1 MSIDENNNLLEFNLI
16 NGHSYN
22 ELSIL
27 DQKNNE
33 HRKLKFEQNKLI
45 IDLSSFNFMKNT
57 ESLYKGHYAM
67 LNNNEIL
74 SATDS
79 LKEVKKSKIKKF
91 RLDILQNF
99 NPTQKKLYSE
109 KILNSN
115 LNKKRIFNTA
125 ISKSQAILSNT
136 QSINDELDFRNTIII
151 LTSNMGT
158 RHLQSTSFGF
168 ISDIHLDSNS
178 PKKTQM
184 FFDFLD
190 QAKNK
195 YSKLFILGDLF
206 EYWIGDDDQSQDS
219 LEVIKQLKKLSDSI
233 EVFFIAGN
241 RDFLIAK
248 EFENK
253 SGIKILEDMYV
264 FSSGN
269 KNIMVSH
276 GDSFCIDDK
285 QYQSLKNE
293 IRSSEWINDFLSKP
307 LEERVQIAN
316 EMRAQSAEKSSN
328 KPENIMDVNQ
338 EYISEIVKKNNID
351 ILIHGHTHRPFI
363 HHIDSNSI
371 RAVLGSWED
380 KGWVIEYEQELT
392 LRSFPI

>member
-1 MSIDENNNLLEFNLI
+1 MSL
-16 NGHSYN
+16 
-22 ELSIL
+22 
-27 DQKNNE
+27 
-33 HRKLKFEQNKLI
+33 
-45 IDLSSFNFMKNT
+45 
-57 ESLYKGHYAM
+57 
-67 LNNNEIL
+67 
-74 SATDS
+74 
-79 LKEVKKSKIKKF
+79 
-91 RLDILQNF
+91 
-99 NPTQKKLYSE
+99 
-109 KILNSN
+109 
-115 LNKKRIFNTA
+115 
-125 ISKSQAILSNT
+125 
-136 QSINDELDFRNTIII
+136 
-151 LTSNMGT
+151 
-158 RHLQSTSFGF
+158 GF

-253 SGIKILEDMYV
+253 SGIKILKDMYI

-316 EMRAQSAEKSSN
+316 E
-328 KPENIMDVNQ
+328 I
-338 EYISEIVKKNNID
+338 
-351 ILIHGHTHRPFI
+351 
-363 HHIDSNSI
+363 
-371 RAVLGSWED
+371 
-380 KGWVIEYEQELT
+380 
-392 LRSFPI
+392 

>member
-1 MSIDENNNLLEFNLI
+1 
-16 NGHSYN
+16 
-22 ELSIL
+22 
-27 DQKNNE
+27 
-33 HRKLKFEQNKLI
+33 
-45 IDLSSFNFMKNT
+45 
-57 ESLYKGHYAM
+57 
-67 LNNNEIL
+67 
-74 SATDS
+74 
-79 LKEVKKSKIKKF
+79 
-91 RLDILQNF
+91 
-99 NPTQKKLYSE
+99 
-109 KILNSN
+109 
-115 LNKKRIFNTA
+115 
-125 ISKSQAILSNT
+125 
-136 QSINDELDFRNTIII
+136 
-151 LTSNMGT
+151 
-158 RHLQSTSFGF
+158 
-168 ISDIHLDSNS
+168 
-178 PKKTQM
+178 M

-219 LEVIKQLKKLSDSI
+219 LEVIKQLKKLSNSI

-253 SGIKILEDMYV
+253 SGIKILEDMYI

-363 HHIDSNSI
+363 HAFYSSH
-371 RAVLGSWED
+371 
-380 KGWVIEYEQELT
+380 
-392 LRSFPI
+392 

>member
-1 MSIDENNNLLEFNLI
+1 MSL
-16 NGHSYN
+16 
-22 ELSIL
+22 
-27 DQKNNE
+27 
-33 HRKLKFEQNKLI
+33 
-45 IDLSSFNFMKNT
+45 
-57 ESLYKGHYAM
+57 
-67 LNNNEIL
+67 
-74 SATDS
+74 
-79 LKEVKKSKIKKF
+79 
-91 RLDILQNF
+91 
-99 NPTQKKLYSE
+99 
-109 KILNSN
+109 
-115 LNKKRIFNTA
+115 
-125 ISKSQAILSNT
+125 
-136 QSINDELDFRNTIII
+136 
-151 LTSNMGT
+151 
-158 RHLQSTSFGF
+158 GF

-219 LEVIKQLKKLSDSI
+219 LEVIKQLKILSDSI

-248 EFENK
+248 EFEDK
-253 SGIKILEDMYV
+253 SGIKILEDMYI

-338 EYISEIVKKNNID
+338 EYISEIVKKNNICLLYTSPSPRD
-351 ILIHGHTHRPFI
+351 
-363 HHIDSNSI
+363 
-371 RAVLGSWED
+371 
-380 KGWVIEYEQELT
+380 
-392 LRSFPI
+392 

>member
-1 MSIDENNNLLEFNLI
+1 MSL
-16 NGHSYN
+16 
-22 ELSIL
+22 
-27 DQKNNE
+27 
-33 HRKLKFEQNKLI
+33 
-45 IDLSSFNFMKNT
+45 
-57 ESLYKGHYAM
+57 
-67 LNNNEIL
+67 
-74 SATDS
+74 
-79 LKEVKKSKIKKF
+79 
-91 RLDILQNF
+91 
-99 NPTQKKLYSE
+99 
-109 KILNSN
+109 
-115 LNKKRIFNTA
+115 
-125 ISKSQAILSNT
+125 
-136 QSINDELDFRNTIII
+136 
-151 LTSNMGT
+151 
-158 RHLQSTSFGF
+158 GF

-253 SGIKILEDMYV
+253 SGIKILEDMYI

-338 EYISEIVKKNNID
+338 EYILEIVKKNNID
-351 ILIHGHTHRPFI
+351 NC
-363 HHIDSNSI
+363 S
-371 RAVLGSWED
+371 
-380 KGWVIEYEQELT
+380 
-392 LRSFPI
+392 

>member
-1 MSIDENNNLLEFNLI
+1 MSL
-16 NGHSYN
+16 
-22 ELSIL
+22 
-27 DQKNNE
+27 
-33 HRKLKFEQNKLI
+33 
-45 IDLSSFNFMKNT
+45 
-57 ESLYKGHYAM
+57 
-67 LNNNEIL
+67 
-74 SATDS
+74 
-79 LKEVKKSKIKKF
+79 
-91 RLDILQNF
+91 
-99 NPTQKKLYSE
+99 
-109 KILNSN
+109 
-115 LNKKRIFNTA
+115 
-125 ISKSQAILSNT
+125 
-136 QSINDELDFRNTIII
+136 
-151 LTSNMGT
+151 
-158 RHLQSTSFGF
+158 GF

-248 EFENK
+248 EFEDK
-253 SGIKILEDMYV
+253 SGIKILEDMYI